1 MIDSI
6 QIIAYSGFT
15 LLIVL
20 SMIALFLF
28 FPTSKPPSKRE
39 VLAWRTAIKGMVFV
53 VWFFMLANMGLIIYW
68 IAEAFSPTSEG
79 LNLGAIVAN
88 YIAIFFFMAVL
99 EREKSSILNKIA
111 L

>member
-1 MIDSI
+1 
-6 QIIAYSGFT
+6 
-15 LLIVL
+15 
-20 SMIALFLF
+20 
-28 FPTSKPPSKRE
+28 
-39 VLAWRTAIKGMVFV
+39 MVFV

-88 YIAIFFFMAVL
+88 YIAIFFFMEVL
-99 EREKSSILNKIA
+99 EREKSSIINKIA

>member
-1 MIDSI
+1 
-6 QIIAYSGFT
+6 
-15 LLIVL
+15 
-20 SMIALFLF
+20 
-28 FPTSKPPSKRE
+28 
-39 VLAWRTAIKGMVFV
+39 
-53 VWFFMLANMGLIIYW
+53 MGLIVYW